1 MRRPNRSLEFLRRI
15 SRPRHPRPGGA
26 DSISVYVEE
35 RAALL
40 TSEELEELRPNL
52 GMLTLQF
59 TTIAAPEFPHLQA
72 QLKFLAEFLE
82 DTGEGLFPTAS
93 EASRKEAAFAIRY
106 AAKEADII
114 PDFIPE
120 IGYADDSLIV
130 RTVLNRHR
138 DVFCDYCRF
147 RDIAWSEISLLP

>member
-15 SRPRHPRPGGA
+15 SRRRHPARGGL

-40 TSEELEELRPNL
+40 TSEQLEELRPDL
-52 GMLTLQF
+52 GLLTLQF
-59 TTIAAPEFPHLQA
+59 TTIAAPEFPHLQS
-72 QLKFLAEFLE
+72 QLKLLADFLE
-82 DTGEGLFPTAS
+82 DTAEGIFPTSS
-93 EASRKEAAFAIRY
+93 EASRKEAAFALRY

-138 DVFCDYCRF
+138 DVFYDYCRF
-147 RDIAWSEISLLP
+147 RDIPWSEISSSP